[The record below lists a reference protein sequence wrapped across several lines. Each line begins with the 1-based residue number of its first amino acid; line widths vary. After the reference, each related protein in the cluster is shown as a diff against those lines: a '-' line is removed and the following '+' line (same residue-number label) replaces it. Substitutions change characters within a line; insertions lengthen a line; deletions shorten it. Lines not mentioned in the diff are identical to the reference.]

1 MGSGEEC
8 RERIQ
13 GEMARI
19 GGGGRNLVQW
29 KLPGMYEDDPRE
41 VLVMGKQSLNWPSLI
56 GR

>member
-1 MGSGEEC
+1 VGSGEEC

-19 GGGGRNLVQW
+19 GGGGGNLVQW